1 MTHEHHHHE
10 RTVTSLNKAFILGI
24 ALNVAFVV
32 VEFAVGLCYGSM
44 GLLSDAGHNLSDV
57 ASLLLAMLAFRLA
70 QAQATPRYTYGYKKS
85 TVLISLLNSVIL
97 LIAVGVIVA
106 ESIGRMLHPEPV
118 VGGAIA
124 WTAGVGVAI
133 NGFTAWLFMK
143 DKDRDLN
150 VKGAY
155 LHMAADALVSVG
167 VLVSGLVI
175 SWTGWTI
182 VDPVV
187 GLVVAA
193 VIVASVWSLTHDG
206 VPGEI
211 DVAAIGRKMTDV
223 PGVKAVHHIHVWA
236 ISTTENALTAH
247 VVLESLSCME
257 EVKHDLKDLLNH
269 AGIPHA
275 TLEFESVA
283 ERCDEFAPAMAGKVG
298 DEFTACALAWVKQT
312 LRDHHRII
320 FEGNGY
326 SQEWEQEAERRGL
339 PNLKTTPDALPTM
352 VKPENVAFFDK
363 YGVLNEAEV
372 HARYVSKAEQYSK
385 LLNIEAN
392 TMVYMARSLYLPAL
406 FDYSGDIATSV
417 ATKAELGIEATA
429 EKELVKTL
437 TNGINAIYEA
447 TADLESNNA
456 DARAIEDPQ
465 AQCDAYRDAVIPSM
479 EHLRASVDAMEKI
492 CGADYW
498 PVPSYNSLLFWV

>member
-1 MTHEHHHHE
+1 MAHSHHDHSHEHV
-10 RTVTSLNKAFILGI
+10 RRLSSLNRAFIAGI
-24 ALNVAFVV
+24 LLNSVFVAA
-32 VEFAVGLCYGSM
+32 EFTAGILSNSM

-57 ASLLLAMLAFRLA
+57 ASLLLALLAFRLA
-70 QAQATPRYTYGYKKS
+70 QVRPTSRYTYGYRRS
-85 TVLISLLNSVIL
+85 TILVSLLNAVIL
-97 LIAVGVIVA
+97 LVAVGAIVV
-106 ESIGRMLHPEPV
+106 ESVRKLLHPEPV
-118 VGGAIA
+118 GGEVVLWVAGIGVVVNFA
-124 WTAGVGVAI
+124 TA
-133 NGFTAWLFMK
+133 LFFLR

-193 VIVASVWSLTHDG
+193 VIVASVWSLTRDSLRLSLDG

-283 ERCDEFAPAMAGKVG
+283 ERCD
-298 DEFTACALAWVKQT
+298 
-312 LRDHHRII
+312 
-320 FEGNGY
+320 
-326 SQEWEQEAERRGL
+326 
-339 PNLKTTPDALPTM
+339 
-352 VKPENVAFFDK
+352 
-363 YGVLNEAEV
+363 
-372 HARYVSKAEQYSK
+372 
-385 LLNIEAN
+385 
-392 TMVYMARSLYLPAL
+392 
-406 FDYSGDIATSV
+406 
-417 ATKAELGIEATA
+417 
-429 EKELVKTL
+429 
-437 TNGINAIYEA
+437 
-447 TADLESNNA
+447 DLH
-456 DARAIEDPQ
+456 D
-465 AQCDAYRDAVIPSM
+465 
-479 EHLRASVDAMEKI
+479 
-492 CGADYW
+492 
-498 PVPSYNSLLFWV
+498 